1 MKSYGAREQ
10 YYQQEQPILEY
21 SSSNHANQRNLA
33 SSSPSSYYTKPLST
47 LFNGPR
53 PIAPQIISSS
63 STTTS
68 LPSSYQQQQHQSSSK
83 SFSLP
88 PPPTPPPPPPPS
100 SNHLPTI
107 QPAPSSPIKHTQPLN
122 TPDNDSNI
130 SMKHVI

>member
-1 MKSYGAREQ
+1 LKSYGAREQ
-10 YYQQEQPILEY
+10 YHQQEQPILDY

-33 SSSPSSYYTKPLST
+33 SSSPSSYTKPLSI

-68 LPSSYQQQQHQSSSK
+68 LPSSYQQQQYQSSSK

-122 TPDNDSNI
+122 TPDNDNNI